1 MGQRGAVLL
10 MCVAAGCRAGQAGPM
25 TAGQHQGVV
34 DSITAAMAAYAAS
47 FPGRDPEAIIRFYAN
62 HPDFRYYDDGQPTTY
77 PQMVGMI
84 RSVMGS
90 LRSVEGAFDSMQ
102 VTVLS
107 ASAGIATAR
116 FRDVL
121 TDTTGAVVRLR
132 GTVSWTWV
140 RTPDGWRIMHGNASH
155 VADSVVH

>member
-1 MGQRGAVLL
+1 MSRTGAVLL
-10 MCVAAGCRAGQAGPM
+10 VCVAAGCRPDQAGPM
-25 TAGQHQGVV
+25 TAAQHQAVV
-34 DSITAAMAAYAAS
+34 DSVTAAMAAYAAS
-47 FPGRDPEAIIRFYAN
+47 FPGRDPEAITRFYAN
-62 HPDFRYYDDGQPTTY
+62 HPDFRYYYDGQPTTY
-77 PQMVGMI
+77 PQTVSMI

-121 TDTTGAVVRLR
+121 TDTTGAVARLR

-155 VADSVVH
+155 TADAVAH